1 MKKFTLII
9 VLLSVVV
16 FSIHYFLIASD
27 LTFWNPAFLVLY
39 VYFPLIT
46 LINYNLL
53 FKKIDQRPQSFVTT
67 FMGVMTVKLLLSLAI
82 LLIVL
87 YPNPEL
93 KIPFSIL
100 FLLFYFLFS
109 AISSADL
116 FKKLRSKS

>member
-1 MKKFTLII
+1 MKKFSLTIF
-9 VLLSVVV
+9 LLSVIV
-16 FSIHYFLIASD
+16 FSIHYILITFGFTFWSPYFLI
-27 LTFWNPAFLVLY
+27 LY
-39 VYFPLIT
+39 IYFPAIT

-67 FMGVMTVKLLLSLAI
+67 FMGVMTVKLLLSLAL

-93 KIPFSIL
+93 KIPFSLL
-100 FLLFYFLFS
+100 FLVFYFLFS